1 MKKIIILHLT
11 LLLFLSRAVSFGQ
24 VVLEDLHFKL
34 DKTKNASLKIA
45 DLSEN
50 LELKAPGQPI
60 TVHKFLM
67 KVNID
72 GKEKSFES
80 NGSKVGKKVVDAILS
95 AKEKPTHIDFSNVSF
110 TQSDDDAKQV
120 IKGFTIFLKKEGD

>member
-11 LLLFLSRAVSFGQ
+11 LLLVLSRAVSFGQ
-24 VVLEDLHFKL
+24 VVYEDPHFKL

-45 DLSEN
+45 DLNEN

-80 NGSKVGKKVVDAILS
+80 NGSKIGKKVVDAILS